1 MQSEYSYNSNRADM
15 FDEIIPEEPQDCP
28 MERKD
33 VILRFL
39 ADHQLAL
46 PQMVIFR
53 NLKFH
58 HEITFSYSTV
68 DNKLDESEQEGLVR
82 RVNPEMLEDGE
93 LVDIPGGKENRSYYI
108 ITEKGRDY
116 VQS

>member
-1 MQSEYSYNSNRADM
+1 M
-15 FDEIIPEEPQDCP
+15 FDEIIPEEPENSA

-33 VILRFL
+33 IILRFL

-68 DNKLDESEQEGLVR
+68 DNKLDESADEGLVR
-82 RVNPEMLEDGE
+82 RVDPEKLVDGE
-93 LVDIPGGKENRSYYI
+93 LVDLPGGKDNRSYYI
-108 ITEKGRDY
+108 ITDKGREY

>member
-1 MQSEYSYNSNRADM
+1 M
-15 FDEIIPEEPQDCP
+15 FDGIIPKEAESAA

-33 VILRFL
+33 IILRFL

-68 DNKLDESEQEGLVR
+68 DNKLDKSAEEGLVQR
-82 RVNPEMLEDGE
+82 IDPEKLRDGE
-93 LVDIPGGKENRSYYI
+93 LVDLPGGKENRSYYI
-108 ITEKGRDY
+108 ITDKGRKY

>member
-1 MQSEYSYNSNRADM
+1 M
-15 FDEIIPEEPQDCP
+15 FDEIIPKQPKNDV

-33 VILRFL
+33 IILRFL
-39 ADHQLAL
+39 ANHQLAL

-58 HEITFSYSTV
+58 QEITFSYSTV
-68 DNKLDESEQEGLVR
+68 DNKLDESAEEGLVR
-82 RVNPEMLEDGE
+82 RVDPKKLEDGQ
-93 LVDIPGGKENRSYYI
+93 LVDLPGGKDNRSYYI
-108 ITEKGRDY
+108 ITEKGREY